1 MSLSLDEILSRFNG
15 PGPLFPKIYY
25 FKVKLFFVLSA
36 AFGVL
41 ATPDFGVFAITDFGV
56 LSVILAMLP

>member
-1 MSLSLDEILSRFNG
+1 MSLSLDEILRRFNG
-15 PGPLFPKIYY
+15 PGPLFPKLNY

-41 ATPDFGVFAITDFGV
+41 STPDFGVF
-56 LSVILAMLP
+56 